1 MDKVNFKYEIWQV
14 REQYIER
21 YGFMRYDLLTKI
33 RSFSKD
39 NYYKVY
45 SGTYEIDSCKAEP
58 VFVLDEIF
66 EMFNVARPVDFKGH
80 SLSVSDVV
88 VLDGVAYYC
97 DSFGWKEVSFK

>member
-1 MDKVNFKYEIWQV
+1 MDKVNYEIWQV

-58 VFVLDEIF
+58 AFVLDKIF